1 MIKFKSRAAAAL
13 FFTVA
18 FALSASDKPKLV
30 KIKVNNELT
39 VMVPKEWIPMDAM
52 DFTERYPSVRA
63 PLAAYTNQERN
74 SDFSVNISATQWPD
88 ANLELSQRFFK
99 ASLMNMFDKVEIIS
113 EGIHEVNKR
122 KFVYFEFESRING
135 NRRELSEK
143 DPVLQYTY
151 IQYLIEPKRTLVF
164 TFSCPRRLR
173 EEWQDTAREMMKNI
187 VIKSVSQDQS
197 KR

>member
-1 MIKFKSRAAAAL
+1 
-13 FFTVA
+13 
-18 FALSASDKPKLV
+18 
-30 KIKVNNELT
+30 
-39 VMVPKEWIPMDAM
+39 M

-63 PLAAYTNQERN
+63 PLTAYTNQERN

-88 ANLELSQRFFK
+88 ANLQLSQRFFK
-99 ASLMNMFDKVEIIS
+99 ASLMNMFDKVEIIN

-164 TFSCPRRLR
+164 SFSCPRRLR

-187 VIKSVSQDQS
+187 VVKSVSHDQS
-197 KR
+197 KK